1 MFLVPLLAILFIIWV
16 VFYIAGSASSHSS
29 SHNNDPRGYTN
40 NQGYSLDRS
49 LEILRERYAKGEI
62 TDEEFQRIKRNLE
75 R

>member
-1 MFLVPLLAILFIIWV
+1 MFLVPLLTILFIIWIIFYV
-16 VFYIAGSASSHSS
+16 VNP
-29 SHNNDPRGYTN
+29 SHNNSSRDYNN

-62 TDEEFQRIKRNLE
+62 TEEEYQRIKRNLE